1 MVTFHLHVSLAR
13 ANAGLVPIHCFML
26 VFHFCA
32 QRGEIAVVEKDFAC
46 GESEANLEWGV
57 L

>member
-1 MVTFHLHVSLAR
+1 MTFHLHVSLAR

-32 QRGEIAVVEKDFAC
+32 QRGEIAVIEKDFAC
-46 GESEANLEWGV
+46 GESEANLEWEV